1 MASPQPKAILITGA
15 SSGLGA
21 ALAAHFAAPGTTLFL
36 SGRHSERLA
45 KVVANCRKSGATVH
59 GDCIDVTDQ
68 GAMQRWISRCDR
80 QAPLELVIAN
90 AGVSGGTADGP
101 EGNQQTRH
109 IFAINIDGV
118 LNTIFP
124 AIPLMAKR
132 HKGQIALVSSVAGFM
147 GLPNA
152 PAYCASKAAVKTL
165 GEGMR
170 PNLAAQGIKLSV
182 ICPGYVKTAMT
193 DANNFPMPFLMPAER
208 AAALIAR
215 RLAANHGRIVFPWP
229 MLVLA
234 RIMQALP
241 AEWLGRMMMRLP
253 AKAAAPPS
261 P

>member
-1 MASPQPKAILITGA
+1 
-15 SSGLGA
+15 
-21 ALAAHFAAPGTTLFL
+21 
-36 SGRHSERLA
+36 
-45 KVVANCRKSGATVH
+45 
-59 GDCIDVTDQ
+59 
-68 GAMQRWISRCDR
+68 
-80 QAPLELVIAN
+80 
-90 AGVSGGTADGP
+90 
-101 EGNQQTRH
+101 
-109 IFAINIDGV
+109 
-118 LNTIFP
+118 
-124 AIPLMAKR
+124 MAKR

-215 RLAANHGRIVFPWP
+215 RLAANQGRIVFPWP